1 MINGF
6 DFFLCSFF
14 LFVSLFLFHIISS
27 LPRDEIS
34 ATDRRGCQRLWYLC
48 SAAAVRYDNDNDND
62 DDEDVNDD
70 ACLRG

>member
-14 LFVSLFLFHIISS
+14 SLFLHFFFIISS

-34 ATDRRGCQRLWYLC
+34 VTEWRGCQRLWYLC
-48 SAAAVRYDNDNDND
+48 SAAAVRYDNDND
-62 DDEDVNDD
+62 DEDVNDD